1 MKKTALITGS
11 TSGLGRALATEL
23 ANQGYSLVLCGRRK
37 EALDQLVEELPTDQG
52 QTYHLLHFDLAEP
65 QDYDQL
71 LQSAV
76 DALGSIFYLILNAG
90 LSQKGFFEKTRL
102 EVEATLWQVNYQSA
116 VSLTRAWLPQAI
128 EQGSGQ
134 IVAVGSIAGRYG
146 APYLTTYSAT
156 KHALY
161 GFFESLRYEV
171 EKHQIGVLL
180 VTPGFIKTDVAKKA
194 LDETGQAANQ
204 DSKAQANGIPPERA
218 ARKIANSM
226 TKKSRHSVVIAGK
239 EVVFLYLRRL
249 SPKLFYHLI
258 KKLHGL

>member
-11 TSGLGRALATEL
+11 TSGLGRALAIEL
-23 ANQGYSLVLCGRRK
+23 AQRGYSLALCGRRK
-37 EALDQLVEELPTDQG
+37 EALLELMEELPTNQG
-52 QTYHLLHFDLAEP
+52 QVYHLLHFDLARP
-65 QDYDQL
+65 QDYTKL
-71 LQSAV
+71 LANAV
-76 DALGSIFYLILNAG
+76 HTLGPISYLVLNAG
-90 LSQKGFFEKTRL
+90 LSQKGFFEKTDP
-102 EVEATLWQVNYQSA
+102 EVEEILWQVNYQSA
-116 VSLTRAWLPQAI
+116 VSLTRAWLSHAI
-128 EQGSGQ
+128 EWGSGQ

-171 EKHQIGVLL
+171 EQHGIGVLL
-180 VTPGFIKTDVAKKA
+180 VTPGFIKTDVARKA
-194 LDETGQAANQ
+194 LNETGQAANQ

-226 TKKSRHSVVIAGK
+226 TKKRKHGVVIAGK

>member
-1 MKKTALITGS
+1 MKKTAFITGS
-11 TSGLGRALATEL
+11 TSGLGRALSIEL
-23 ANQGYSLVLCGRRK
+23 ANQGYSLALCGRRQ
-37 EALDQLVEELPTDQG
+37 EALNMLLNDLPTDKG
-52 QTYHLLHFDLAEP
+52 QTYHLLCFDLAEP
-65 QDYDQL
+65 QNYEQL
-71 LQSAV
+71 MQGAFG
-76 DALGSIFYLILNAG
+76 ALGSIPYLILNAG
-90 LSQKGFFEKTRL
+90 LSQKGFFEKTMS
-102 EVEATLWQVNYQSA
+102 EVEATLWQVNYHSA
-116 VSLTRAWLPQAI
+116 VSLTRAWLPKAI
-128 EQGSGQ
+128 EQGEGQ

-171 EKHQIGVLL
+171 EKHQIGILL

-204 DSKAQANGIPPERA
+204 DSRAQANGIAPERA
-218 ARKIANSM
+218 AQKIANSM
-226 TKKSRHSVVIAGK
+226 TKKRRHGVVIAGK

>member
-11 TSGLGRALATEL
+11 TSGLGRALAIEL
-23 ANQGYSLVLCGRRK
+23 ANRGYSLALCGRRK
-37 EALDQLVEELPTDQG
+37 EALLELMEELPKDQG
-52 QTYHLLHFDLAEP
+52 QRYHILHFDLVIFQEYDSYIAEAI
-65 QDYDQL
+65 
-71 LQSAV
+71 SAIGPIYHLV
-76 DALGSIFYLILNAG
+76 LNAG
-90 LSQKGFFEKTRL
+90 LSQKGLFENTMI
-102 EVEATLWQVNYQSA
+102 EVEAKLWRVNYGSA
-116 VSLTRAWLPQAI
+116 VNLTRAILPHMI
-128 EQGSGQ
+128 EQGGGH
-134 IVAVGSIAGRYG
+134 ITVVGSIAGRYG

-171 EKHQIGVLL
+171 EQHGIGVLL

-194 LDETGQAANQ
+194 LNETGQAANQ

-226 TKKSRHSVVIAGK
+226 TKKRKHGVVIAGK